1 MTATV
6 LDTYV
11 RAFAEAKHR
20 LPGAGLGAARERALE
35 RFLAH
40 GFPTVKVEAWK
51 FTNLSPLA
59 ATPFRPAEGAALDA
73 AVLAG
78 HRLAGA
84 FCAVFVNGLFRP
96 ELSDLAGLPAGAR
109 VRPLAEVLK
118 TEPDAIGAAHD
129 SGDRATALAELNFAL
144 ARDGAVVELAAGVA
158 LERPLQLL
166 FVAAPEAGPTLA
178 LPRNRI
184 VLDAGAAAT
193 IVETHVSAG
202 AGATWT
208 NTVTDGRLG
217 PKATL
222 RHGVRQTLAPD
233 AFLTARG
240 AWRLDEGAR
249 YDALTLAAGARLAR
263 HETAVTFAAEQAECR
278 LDGVTLLRGAQHAD
292 MTTRLDHAR
301 PQGTS
306 RQRFKSVVEDQAH
319 AVYQGQVRVAPGAV
333 KTDAEQ
339 LSRALLLSDAAQADA
354 KPELE
359 ILADD
364 VKCSH
369 GATVGDLDRDA
380 LFYLRAR
387 GLDVPEARALLIGA
401 FAAEAIDA
409 IEHPAVKDHFRA
421 ALTRW
426 LGFGGGMA

>member
-1 MTATV
+1 MTATA

-11 RAFAEAKHR
+11 RAFAEAKGR
-20 LPGAGLGAARERALE
+20 LPGAGLKAARERALE

-40 GFPTVKVEAWK
+40 GFPSVKVEAWT
-51 FTNLSPLA
+51 FTNLAALA

-73 AVLAG
+73 AALAE

-84 FCAVFVNGLFRP
+84 YGAVFVNGLFRP
-96 ELSDLAGLPAGAR
+96 ELSDLAGLPAGVQ
-109 VRPLAEVLK
+109 VRALADVLK
-118 TEPDAIGAAHD
+118 TDTAAIGAAPET
-129 SGDRATALAELNFAL
+129 GNRAAALAELNFAL
-144 ARDGAVVELAAGVA
+144 ARDGAVVRIAAGIA
-158 LERPLQLL
+158 LDRPLQLL
-166 FVAAPEAGPTLA
+166 FVAASEAGPTLA

-184 VLDAGAAAT
+184 ELEAGATAT

-202 AGATWT
+202 VGVTWT
-208 NTVTDGRLG
+208 NAVTDGRLG
-217 PKATL
+217 PKAVL

-233 AFLTARG
+233 SFLTARG

-249 YDALTLAAGARLAR
+249 YGALTLATGARLAR
-263 HETAVTFAAEQAECR
+263 HETEVTFAAEQAECR
-278 LDGVTLLRGAQHAD
+278 LDGVTLVRGAQHAD

-306 RQRFKSVVEDQAH
+306 RQRFKSVAEDQAH

-409 IEHPAVKDHFRA
+409 IEHPEVRAHFRA